1 MKTTDKFVAVYILT
15 FKIHIG
21 DRKTKD
27 SEINLLLN
35 FSWILFL
42 RYCCSKVFQLLP
54 HFERNNYLS

>member
-35 FSWILFL
+35 FS
-42 RYCCSKVFQLLP
+42 
-54 HFERNNYLS
+54 